1 MHLLICGE
9 TFGVWYDY
17 ANGLIFVS
25 NDYDKNTPYMFAC
38 TLKDFKENTML
49 IRQARK
55 YNCWRTFIDNYELG
69 NVRFENM
76 KIKNISQEIIKMFLT
91 K

>member
-1 MHLLICGE
+1 
-9 TFGVWYDY
+9 
-17 ANGLIFVS
+17 
-25 NDYDKNTPYMFAC
+25 MFAC

-76 KIKNISQEIIKMFLT
+76 KIKNISQEIIKMFVT

>member
-1 MHLLICGE
+1 MIF
-9 TFGVWYDY
+9 FGVWFDY
-17 ANGLIFVS
+17 LNGLIFVS
-25 NDYDKNTPYMFAC
+25 NDYVKNTPYFFAC
-38 TLKDFKENTML
+38 TLKDHKENTML

-55 YNCWRTFIDNYELG
+55 YNCWKTFIENYELG

-76 KIKNISQEIIKMFLT
+76 KIKNISQEIIKKLLT